1 MSLALDATQRRVLG
15 SLVEKEMTVPE
26 AYPLTL
32 NALLAACNQKSNRD
46 PETEY
51 AEHEVVGALR
61 SLMQTSW
68 VQELERSGSRTA
80 RYAHRAREML
90 AVDDV
95 EAAILT
101 ELLLRGPQSAVELKT
116 RASRMKPLAS
126 PEEVERRLE
135 ARAARPV
142 PYVRLLGRRPGE
154 RVQRWEHLLA
164 KESPAPSAVP
174 ASRPAGSASPVAPP
188 SASPIAAV
196 DAVAALRELRAR
208 VERLEREVAA
218 LRDAAEKGDAAE
230 KAPGA

>member
-1 MSLALDATQRRVLG
+1 MSLLLDATQRRVLG

-32 NALLAACNQKSNRD
+32 NALLAACTQKSNRD

-51 AEHEVVGALR
+51 AEHEVVGAVR

-90 AVDDV
+90 AIDDV
-95 EAAILT
+95 EVAILT
-101 ELLLRGPQSAVELKT
+101 ELLLRGPQSSTELKT

-135 ARAARPV
+135 ALAARPV
-142 PYVRLLGRRPGE
+142 PYVHLLGRRPGE
-154 RVQRWEHLLA
+154 RVPRWEHLLA
-164 KESPAPSAVP
+164 KEAPAGAAPAAEPPRAPVTAASPAPM
-174 ASRPAGSASPVAPP
+174 
-188 SASPIAAV
+188 
-196 DAVAALRELRAR
+196 DALADLRAR

-218 LRDAAEKGDAAE
+218 LRDAAAEPKDA
-230 KAPGA
+230 